1 MQSPETQAPGDG
13 HDVLSHAHVPLLVSQ
28 GPDAHTEHARPAAPH
43 EAFVCNAY
51 ATHAPLL
58 QQPVAHE
65 LGLHPEEPLDEPEP
79 LELLESASFPP
90 PDPELLP
97 LLDPELLPES
107 AVFPLLDP
115 ELSAE
120 PELLDPESS
129 PDPPLLPPPSALI
142 PASEPAKSRNPHTSA
157 HAAVNRTAKTK
168 AAQGRRRFITTPP
181 SRRSGRRP
189 RRPSFLR
196 SRLPTAR

>member
-1 MQSPETQAPGDG
+1 M
-13 HDVLSHAHVPLLVSQ
+13 LSHAHVPLLVSQ

-120 PELLDPESS
+120 PELAASGRT
-129 PDPPLLPPPSALI
+129 PPLSPGA
-142 PASEPAKSRNPHTSA
+142 ASSWTLSE
-157 HAAVNRTAKTK
+157 AAVNGAPQPTISRERREMRTSDK
-168 AAQGRRRFITTPP
+168 RVM
-181 SRRSGRRP
+181 
-189 RRPSFLR
+189 
-196 SRLPTAR
+196 